1 MTKRICVL
9 AGFDAPAA
17 EHILALRARLRESGL
32 AGRENRRLP
41 PHITLD
47 LWPMEQAGAIAERLC
62 AVAEASPP
70 FPLRFTHLGVF
81 PGGKVLFAA
90 PEASRPLLALKERF
104 APASGWA
111 PHATVFIQ
119 DPAAVLQA
127 VSLLSGGFLAFAA
140 RVERLYLYEVGTGR
154 LLLERPLRPGR

>member
-17 EHILALRARLRESGL
+17 ERILALRARLRESGL

-62 AVAEASPP
+62 EVAEASPP
-70 FPLRFTHLGVF
+70 FPLRFTHLGVLA
-81 PGGKVLFAA
+81 GG
-90 PEASRPLLALKERF
+90 
-104 APASGWA
+104 
-111 PHATVFIQ
+111 
-119 DPAAVLQA
+119 
-127 VSLLSGGFLAFAA
+127 
-140 RVERLYLYEVGTGR
+140 
-154 LLLERPLRPGR
+154 